1 MYRAP
6 QRDIRFV
13 MEELLPAA
21 HLASIYSDVDYSTEL
36 GASVLEEAAKFAEN
50 VLDPLNRS
58 GDEEGARWTAEG
70 VRMPKGFVEAYARYM
85 EGGWPQL
92 GLSAEH
98 GGQGMPQVLG
108 TAVEEV
114 LFAANMGFYLC
125 PSLTK
130 GAVEAVSAAASPE
143 LRERLLPRLVSGE
156 WTGTMNL
163 TEAQAG
169 SDLSLIRTRAA
180 PEGSGNGSDPRYRLF
195 GQKIFITFGDHDM
208 TANIAHL
215 VLARIDGAPPGNAG
229 ISMFFVPKYLPND
242 DGSPGAPN
250 DVRSLSIEHK
260 LGIHASPTCV
270 MAYGEKE
277 GALGWL
283 VGAPNTGLATMFIMM
298 NAARLSVGVQ
308 GLAQSERATQQA
320 LDWARNRRQGR
331 VPGESAPGPVPIIQH
346 PDVKRMLLTM
356 KSLTEAMR
364 YLAYLAAF
372 ELDLAHR
379 APSEAERDAARA
391 RAELLTPV
399 VKGWCTETALRV
411 TSTGV
416 QVHGG
421 MGYVEETG
429 AAQMLRDARITS
441 IYEGTT
447 AIQSNDLVG
456 RKLGRDG
463 GVAFAAFVARLRDEL
478 VALEDLEAARPVRE
492 AALAG
497 LDLLAVTAKALLRE
511 HAQSPARAL
520 AVSVPFL
527 ELCGVLIG
535 GALHARAAVL
545 ATRALARQSGDAEF
559 YGAKLDTAR
568 FYAGQ
573 VLPLATGLAQVVQQG
588 AASVMAAEP
597 SRW

>member
-6 QRDIRFV
+6 QRELRFV
-13 MEELLPAA
+13 MDELLPAA
-21 HLASIYSDVDYSTEL
+21 QLAAAYSDVEYSGEL
-36 GASVLEEAAKFAEN
+36 AASVIEEAAKFAEN
-50 VLDPLNRS
+50 VLEPLNRS
-58 GDEEGARWTAEG
+58 GDEEGARWTPEG
-70 VRMPKGFVEAYARYM
+70 VHMPRGFREAYARYQ

-92 GLSAEH
+92 GLAAEQ
-98 GGQGMPQVLG
+98 GGQGMPQLLG
-108 TAVEEV
+108 SAVEEI

-130 GAVEAVSAAASPE
+130 GAVEAVSHAGSEALKA
-143 LRERLLPRLVSGE
+143 RVLPHMVSGE

-169 SDLSLIRTRAA
+169 SDLSLIRTRAVA
-180 PEGSGNGSDPRYRLF
+180 DGERYRIF

-208 TANIAHL
+208 TRNIAHL

-229 ISMFFVPKYLPND
+229 ISMFYVPKFLPRA
-242 DGSPGAPN
+242 DGSPGEAN

-270 MAYGEKE
+270 MAYGEKD
-277 GALGWL
+277 GAIGWL

-308 GLAQSERATQQA
+308 GLAQSERSLQQA
-320 LDWARNRRQGR
+320 LDWARNRKQGR
-331 VPGESAPGPVPIIQH
+331 VPGEPSLGPVAIIQH
-346 PDVKRMLLTM
+346 PDVRRMLLTM

-364 YLAYLAAF
+364 YLAYFAAY
-372 ELDLAHR
+372 ELDVAQHAADEDQR
-379 APSEAERDAARA
+379 AAARV

-399 VKGWCTETALRV
+399 VKGWCTETAIRV
-411 TSTGV
+411 ASLGV

-429 AAQMLRDARITS
+429 AAQTLRDARITS

-456 RKLGRDG
+456 RKLGRDAG
-463 GVAFAAFVARLRDEL
+463 KGFAGFIAQLR
-478 VALEDLEAARPVRE
+478 EDLVQMDEHEAARGIHT
-492 AALAG
+492 AALDG
-497 LDLLAVTAKALLRE
+497 LMQLERAAEALLRE
-511 HAQSPARAL
+511 HAEAPARAL

-527 ELCGVLIG
+527 ELCGTIFG
-535 GALHARAAVL
+535 GVLHARAANV
-545 ATRALARQSGDAEF
+545 AARALVHAGGEQDF
-559 YGAKLDTAR
+559 YRAKLDTAR
-568 FYAGQ
+568 FYAEQ
-573 VLPLATGLAQVVQQG
+573 VMPLATGLAEIVERG
-588 AASVMAAEP
+588 AGSVMAADP
-597 SRW
+597 ARWG

>member
-6 QRDIRFV
+6 RDDIRFIL
-13 MEELLPAA
+13 EELLPADQ
-21 HLASIYSDVDYSTEL
+21 LASLYADVDYSAEL
-36 GASVLEEAAKFAEN
+36 GVSIVEEAAKFGEN
-50 VLDPLNRS
+50 VLEPLNRT
-58 GDEEGARWTAEG
+58 GDEEGAHWSAEG
-70 VRMPKGFVEAYARYM
+70 VRMPKGFVDAYARYV

-92 GLSAEH
+92 GLSADH
-98 GGQGMPQVLG
+98 GGQGMPQVIG
-108 TAVEEV
+108 SAVEEV

-130 GAVEAVSAAASPE
+130 GAVEAISESASPE
-143 LRERLLPRLVSGE
+143 LRERVLPHLVSGE

-180 PEGSGNGSDPRYRLF
+180 PDGDRYRIF

-208 TANIAHL
+208 TSNIAHL

-229 ISMFFVPKYLPND
+229 ISMFFVPKFVPQA
-242 DGSPGAPN
+242 DGSPGEPN
-250 DVRSLSIEHK
+250 DVRALSIEHK

-270 MAYGEKE
+270 MAYGEKD

-298 NAARLSVGVQ
+298 NAARLSVGIQ

-320 LDWARNRRQGR
+320 LDWARARKQGR
-331 VPGESAPGPVPIIQH
+331 VPGDKSGPVAIIQH

-364 YLAYLAAF
+364 YLAYLAAC
-372 ELDLAHR
+372 ELDIAHR
-379 APSEAERDAARA
+379 SSDGSERDAARG

-399 VKGWCTETALRV
+399 VKGWNTEVATRV
-411 TSTGV
+411 ASLGV

-429 AAQMLRDARITS
+429 AAQTLRDARITS

-463 GVAFAAFVARLRDEL
+463 GAAFAAFVAQLREEL
-478 VALEDLEAARPVRE
+478 VQLDDLEPAREIRE
-492 AALAG
+492 AALDG
-497 LDLLAVTAKALLRE
+497 LVLLQQTAESLVKQYAT
-511 HAQSPARAL
+511 SPARAL

-527 ELCGVLIG
+527 ELCGTLIG
-535 GALHARAAVL
+535 GALHARAAN
-545 ATRALARQSGDAEF
+545 AAAQAIARGSDTDF
-559 YGAKLDTAR
+559 YRAKLDTAR
-568 FYAGQ
+568 FYAAQ
-573 VLPLATGLAQVVQQG
+573 VLPQ
-588 AASVMAAEP
+588 AASYAAIVDGGADAVMAAEL